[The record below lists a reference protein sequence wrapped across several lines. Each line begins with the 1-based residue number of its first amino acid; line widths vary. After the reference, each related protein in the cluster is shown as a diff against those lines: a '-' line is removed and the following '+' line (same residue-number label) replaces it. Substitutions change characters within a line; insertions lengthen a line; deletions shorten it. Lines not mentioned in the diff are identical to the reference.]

1 VKGEGFVSYDLV
13 IRGGTVIDG
22 TGGSG
27 RTADV
32 AVRDGVIAA
41 VGKVDERGR
50 REIDADGAIV
60 VPGFVDIHTHYDG
73 QATWDNRL
81 QPSSTHG
88 VTTALMGNC
97 GMGFAPVRPDDHD
110 ILIELMEGVE
120 DLPGPV
126 LHEGLPWTWQTFEEY
141 LDALASMPHDIDVA
155 TQVTH
160 DPLRLFVMG
169 QRGADREAATP
180 EDIDEMGRLA
190 AAGIRAGALGF
201 STSRTEW
208 HKTSRGEQTPSVR
221 AELNELVGIAKA
233 VGDTGTGV
241 FQVVS
246 DLKGF
251 DHEMAVMYEMMRVSG
266 RPLSLSVMQHDPGDG
281 WRKTFDAIEK
291 ANAEGLSMT
300 AVVAPRAIGVLV
312 DFNGTYNPFVLS
324 QFFRTRPDLRDP
336 EVRRRILAEVE
347 ERGGL
352 RAPLD
357 TIFEL
362 GDPPQY
368 EPAPES
374 SVAAIARREGV
385 DPAAVLYD
393 IMLNGP
399 AYMPVFNYFGG
410 DLEVVRE
417 MLSHPNAIPGL
428 SDGGAHVSTICDAS
442 FSTTLLTHWGRDRSS
457 GRFDLEWLV
466 QRQCRDTARM
476 VGLDDRGVLAPGFK
490 ADVNVIDF
498 DKLAPRS
505 PRLVADLPAGGQR
518 VLQAA
523 DGYLHTLVSGVE
535 VYASGDA
542 TGALPG
548 RLVRGTQS
556 AAPGR

>member
-1 VKGEGFVSYDLV
+1 MTYDLV

-22 TGGSG
+22 SG
-27 RTADV
+27 ATRRTADV
-32 AVRDGVIAA
+32 AVEDGFIAE
-41 VGKVDERGR
+41 VGTVGTRGR
-50 REIDADGAIV
+50 REIDAGGAIV
-60 VPGFVDIHTHYDG
+60 TPGFVDIHTHYDG
-73 QATWDNRL
+73 QATWDSRL
-81 QPSSTHG
+81 QPSSVHG

-97 GMGFAPVRPDDHD
+97 GMGFAPVRPSDHD
-110 ILIELMEGVE
+110 ILIEIMEGVE

-126 LHEGLPWTWQTFEEY
+126 LHEGLPWTWQSFEEY
-141 LDALASMPHDIDVA
+141 LDAVDSRPHDIDVA

-169 QRGADREAATP
+169 QRAADRESATP
-180 EDIDEMGRLA
+180 EDIAEMGWLA

-221 AELNELVGIAKA
+221 AELNELVGIAA
-233 VGDTGTGV
+233 AIGETGTGV

-251 DHEMAVMYEMMRVSG
+251 DHEIAVMYEMMRVSG
-266 RPLSLSVMQHDPGDG
+266 RPLSLSVMQHEPGDG
-281 WRKTFDAIEK
+281 YRATLAAIER
-291 ANAEGLSMT
+291 ANAQGLKMT

-312 DFNGTYNPFVLS
+312 DFKGTYNPFVLS
-324 QFFRTRPDLRDP
+324 RLFRSGPDLHDA
-336 EVRRRILAEVE
+336 EVRKQILAEVA

-357 TIFEL
+357 QIFEL

-368 EPAPES
+368 EPPPER
-374 SVAAIARREGV
+374 SVAARARLERR
-385 DPAAVLYD
+385 DPADVLYE
-393 IMLNGP
+393 IMLAGP
-399 AYMPVFNYFGG
+399 AYMPVFNYHSGNF
-410 DLEVVRE
+410 DVVHE
-417 MLSHPNAIPGL
+417 MLSHPFALPGL

-442 FSTTLLTHWGRDRSS
+442 FSTTLLTHWGRDRPEN
-457 GRFDLEWLV
+457 RFAVEWLV

-476 VGLDDRGVLAPGFK
+476 VGLEDRGVLAPGYK
-490 ADVNVIDF
+490 ADLNVIDF
-498 DKLAPRS
+498 DNLTARKPH
-505 PRLVADLPAGGQR
+505 LVSDLPAGGQR
-518 VLQAA
+518 VLQRA

-535 VYASGDA
+535 VYTNGEA

-548 RLVRGTQS
+548 RLVRGARCVARQT
-556 AAPGR
+556 

>member
-1 VKGEGFVSYDLV
+1 MSHDVV
-13 IRGGTVIDG
+13 IRGGTVFDG
-22 TGGSG
+22 TGTPG
-27 RTADV
+27 RSADV
-32 AVRDGVIAA
+32 AITDGVITDVGA
-41 VGKVDERGR
+41 VAQRGR

-60 VPGFVDIHTHYDG
+60 TPGFVDIHTHYDG
-73 QATWDNRL
+73 QVTWDNRL
-81 QPSSTHG
+81 QPSSVHG

-97 GMGFAPVRPDDHD
+97 GMGFAPVRPSDHAQ
-110 ILIELMEGVE
+110 LIELMEGVE

-126 LHEGLPWTWQTFEEY
+126 LHEGLPWTWQSFEEY
-141 LDALASMPHDIDVA
+141 LDAVDSLPHDIDVA

-160 DPLRLFVMG
+160 DPIRLFVMG
-169 QRGADREAATP
+169 QRGADREAATAD
-180 EDIDEMGRLA
+180 EIAEMGRLA

-221 AELNELVGIAKA
+221 AEINELVGIAKA
-233 VGDTGTGV
+233 IGATGTGV

-251 DHEMAVMYEMMRVSG
+251 DHEFAVMFEMMRVSG
-266 RPLSLSVMQHDPGDG
+266 RPLSLSVMQHEPGESY
-281 WRKTFDAIEK
+281 RETLAAIER

-312 DFNGTYNPFVLS
+312 DFRGTYNPFVLS
-324 QFFRTRPDLRDP
+324 RFFRTDPDLHDP
-336 EVRRRILAEVE
+336 EVKQRILAEIA

-352 RAPLD
+352 RAPLQD
-357 TIFEL
+357 IYEL

-368 EPAPES
+368 EPAPET
-374 SVAAIARREGV
+374 SVAAIAQRDGR
-385 DPAAVLYD
+385 DPAEVLYD

-399 AYMPVFNYFGG
+399 AYMPVFNYHGG
-410 DLEVVRE
+410 NLDVVHE
-417 MLSHPNAIPGL
+417 MLSHPNALPGL

-442 FSTTLLTHWGRDRSS
+442 FSTTLLTHWGRDR
-457 GRFDLEWLV
+457 GHHQFDLAWLI
-466 QRQCRDTARM
+466 QRQCRDTAQL
-476 VGLDDRGVLAPGFK
+476 VGLGDRGVLAPGYK

-498 DKLAPRS
+498 DTLTARA

-518 VLQAA
+518 VLQPA

-535 VYASGDA
+535 TYSRGEA

-548 RLVRGTQS
+548 RLIRGARS
-556 AAPGR
+556 VG

>member
-1 VKGEGFVSYDLV
+1 MSYDLV
-13 IRGGTVIDG
+13 IRGGMVIDG
-22 TGGSG
+22 TGSPG
-27 RTADV
+27 RSADV
-32 AVRDGVIAA
+32 AISDGAIIA
-41 VGKVDERGR
+41 VGRVEEKGR
-50 REIDADGAIV
+50 REIDAEGAIV
-60 VPGFVDIHTHYDG
+60 TPGFVDIHTHYDG
-73 QATWDNRL
+73 QVTWDNRL

-88 VTTALMGNC
+88 VTTALIGNC
-97 GMGFAPVRPDDHD
+97 GMGFAPVRPADHGQ
-110 ILIELMEGVE
+110 LIELMEGVE

-126 LHEGLPWTWQTFEEY
+126 LHEGLPWTWESFEEY
-141 LDALASMPHDIDVA
+141 LEAIESLPHDIDIA

-180 EDIDEMGRLA
+180 QDIAEMARLA
-190 AAGIRAGALGF
+190 AAGIAAGALGF

-233 VGDTGTGV
+233 IGETGTGV

-251 DHEMAVMYEMMRVSG
+251 DHEIEVMYEMMRVSG
-266 RPLSLSVMQHDPGDG
+266 RPLSLSVMQHEPGDG
-281 WRKTFDAIEK
+281 YLRTLEAIER
-291 ANAEGLSMT
+291 ANNEGLKMT

-312 DFNGTYNPFVLS
+312 DFEGTYNPFVLS
-324 QFFRTRPDLRDP
+324 RFFRSSPDLHDP
-336 EVRRRILAEVE
+336 QVRRRVLAEVA

-357 TIFEL
+357 QIFEL
-362 GDPPQY
+362 GDPPRY
-368 EPAPES
+368 EPAPEE
-374 SVAAIARREGV
+374 SVAARARREGR
-385 DPAAVLYD
+385 DPAEILYE
-393 IMLNGP
+393 IMLTGP
-399 AYMPVFNYFGG
+399 AYMPVFNYHGG
-410 DLEVVRE
+410 NLDVVHE
-417 MLSHPNAIPGL
+417 MLAHPNAIPGL

-442 FSTTLLTHWGRDRSS
+442 FSTTLLTHWGRDRES
-457 GRFDLEWLV
+457 GRFDLTWLV

-476 VGLDDRGVLAPGFK
+476 VGLNDRGVLAPGYK

-498 DKLAPRS
+498 EKLAPRS
-505 PRLVADLPAGGQR
+505 PRLVADLPAGGRR
-518 VLQAA
+518 VLQPA
-523 DGYLHTLVSGVE
+523 DGYLHTFVSGTE
-535 VYASGDA
+535 VYADGEP

-556 AAPGR
+556 APRLAATAG

>member
-1 VKGEGFVSYDLV
+1 MSHDLV
-13 IRGGTVIDG
+13 IRGGTVVD
-22 TGGSG
+22 GSG
-27 RTADV
+27 AARRTADV
-32 AVRDGVIAA
+32 AINDGVVTA
-41 VGKVDERGR
+41 VGTFDGRGR

-60 VPGFVDIHTHYDG
+60 TPGFVDIHTHYDG
-73 QATWDNRL
+73 QVTWDNRL

-97 GMGFAPVRPDDHD
+97 GMGFAPVRPSDHD

-126 LHEGLPWTWQTFEEY
+126 LHEGLPWTWQSFEEY
-141 LDALASMPHDIDVA
+141 LDAIERMPHDIDVA

-180 EDIDEMGRLA
+180 EDIAEMGRLA

-221 AELNELVGIAKA
+221 AELNELVGIAQA
-233 VGDTGTGV
+233 VGKTGTGV

-251 DHEMAVMYEMMRVSG
+251 DHEMDVMYEMMRVSG
-266 RPLSLSVMQHDPGDG
+266 RPLSLSVMQHEPGDG
-281 WRKTFDAIEK
+281 WRDTFAAIER
-291 ANAEGLSMT
+291 ANEQGLEMT
-300 AVVAPRAIGVLV
+300 AVVAPRAVGVLV
-312 DFNGTYNPFVLS
+312 DFRGTYNPFVLS
-324 QFFRTRPDLRDP
+324 RSFREGPDLRDP
-336 EVRRRILAEVE
+336 DVRRRIVAEVA

-357 TIFEL
+357 QIFEL

-368 EPAPES
+368 EPAPDA
-374 SVAAIARREGV
+374 SVAARAQREGR
-385 DPAAVLYD
+385 DPAEILYD
-393 IMLNGP
+393 IMLAGP
-399 AYMPVFNYFGG
+399 AYMPVFNYHGG
-410 DLEVVRE
+410 NLEVVRE

-442 FSTTLLTHWGRDRSS
+442 FSTTLLTHWGRDRAS

-476 VGLDDRGVLAPGFK
+476 VGLNDRGVLAHGYK

-498 DKLAPRS
+498 QNLTTRS

-523 DGYLHTLVSGVE
+523 DGYLHTIVSGVE
-535 VYASGDA
+535 VYADGEA

-548 RLVRGTQS
+548 RLVRGAQACS
-556 AAPGR
+556 RRDG

>member
-1 VKGEGFVSYDLV
+1 MSYDIV
-13 IRGGTVIDG
+13 IRSGTVIDG
-22 TGGSG
+22 AGGPA

-32 AVRDGVIAA
+32 AISGGRIAEVGRVDGA
-41 VGKVDERGR
+41 GR
-50 REIDADGAIV
+50 REINADGALV
-60 VPGFVDIHTHYDG
+60 TPGFVDIHTHYDG
-73 QATWDNRL
+73 QVTWDNRL
-81 QPSSTHG
+81 QPSSAHG

-97 GMGFAPVRPDDHD
+97 GMGFAPVHPHDHAQ
-110 ILIELMEGVE
+110 LIELMEGVE

-126 LHEGLPWTWQTFEEY
+126 LHEGLPWTWQSFAEY
-141 LDALASMPHDIDVA
+141 LDAVDSLPHDIDVA
-155 TQVTH
+155 AQVTH

-169 QRGADREAATP
+169 QRGADRQAATP
-180 EDIDEMGRLA
+180 DDIAEMARLA

-221 AELNELVGIAKA
+221 AELNELVGIARA
-233 VGDTGTGV
+233 IGETGTGV

-251 DHEMAVMYEMMRVSG
+251 DHEIAVMYEMMRVSG
-266 RPLSLSVMQHDPGDG
+266 RPLSLSVMQHDPGEG
-281 WRKTFDAIEK
+281 YRKTLAAIEA
-291 ANAEGLSMT
+291 ANAEGLKMT

-312 DFNGTYNPFVLS
+312 DFKGTYNPFVLS
-324 QFFRTRPDLRDP
+324 RFFRTAPDLTDP
-336 EVRRRILAEVE
+336 AVKSRVLAEVA

-357 TIFEL
+357 QIFEL

-368 EPAPES
+368 EPAPQD
-374 SVAAIARREGV
+374 SVAARAVREGR
-385 DPAAVLYD
+385 DAAEVLYD
-393 IMLNGP
+393 IMLTGP
-399 AYMPVFNYFGG
+399 AYMPVFNYHDGNL
-410 DLEVVRE
+410 DVVHE
-417 MLSHPNAIPGL
+417 MLSHPHALPGL

-442 FSTTLLTHWGRDRSS
+442 FSTTLLTHWGRDRAE
-457 GRFDLEWLV
+457 GRFDLEWLI

-476 VGLDDRGVLAPGFK
+476 VGLGDRGVLAPGYK

-498 DKLAPRS
+498 ANLTTRA

-535 VYASGDA
+535 TYSRGEA
-542 TGALPG
+542 TGELPG
-548 RLVRGTQS
+548 RLVRGSRS
-556 AAPGR
+556 AP

>member
-1 VKGEGFVSYDLV
+1 MTYDLV

-22 TGGSG
+22 SG
-27 RTADV
+27 APRRTADV
-32 AVRDGVIAA
+32 AFIDGIVAA
-41 VGKVDERGR
+41 VGVVDERGR

-60 VPGFVDIHTHYDG
+60 TPGFVDIHTHYDG
-73 QATWDNRL
+73 QVTWDQRL
-81 QPSSTHG
+81 QPSSTQG
-88 VTTALMGNC
+88 VTTALIGNC
-97 GMGFAPVRPDDHD
+97 GMGFAPVRPSDHD
-110 ILIELMEGVE
+110 ALIELMEGVE

-126 LHEGLPWTWQTFEEY
+126 LHEGLPWTWQSFEEY
-141 LDALASMPHDIDVA
+141 LEAIESMPHDIDVA

-169 QRGADREAATP
+169 QRGADREPATG
-180 EDIDEMGRLA
+180 EDIAEMGRLA
-190 AAGIRAGALGF
+190 AAGIQAGALGF

-233 VGDTGTGV
+233 VGKTGTGV

-251 DHEMAVMYEMMRVSG
+251 DHEIEVMYEMMRVSG
-266 RPLSLSVMQHDPGDG
+266 RPLSLSVMQHEAGDG
-281 WRKTFDAIEK
+281 WRDTFTAIER
-291 ANAEGLSMT
+291 ANAEGLQMT

-324 QFFRTRPDLRDP
+324 RLFRSSPNLHAPD
-336 EVRRRILAEVE
+336 VRGRILAEVA

-357 TIFEL
+357 QIFEL

-368 EPAPES
+368 EPPPS
-374 SVAAIARREGV
+374 DSVAAIAQREGR
-385 DPAAVLYD
+385 DPAEVLYD
-393 IMLNGP
+393 IMLTGP
-399 AYMPVFNYFGG
+399 AYMPVFNYQSGNL
-410 DLEVVRE
+410 DVVHE

-442 FSTTLLTHWGRDRSS
+442 FSTTLLTHWGRDRAN
-457 GRFDLEWLV
+457 GRFDVEWLV

-476 VGLDDRGVLAPGFK
+476 VGLNDRGVLAAGFK
-490 ADVNVIDF
+490 ADVNIIDF
-498 DKLAPRS
+498 ENLTARS
-505 PRLVADLPAGGQR
+505 PHLVSDLPAGGQR
-518 VLQAA
+518 VLQGA
-523 DGYLHTLVSGVE
+523 DGYLHTIVSGIE
-535 VYASGDA
+535 VYANGEA

-548 RLVRGTQS
+548 RLVRGAQPAVGGS
-556 AAPGR
+556 

>member
-1 VKGEGFVSYDLV
+1 MSHDVV
-13 IRGGTVIDG
+13 IRGGTVFDG
-22 TGGSG
+22 TGTPG
-27 RTADV
+27 RSADV
-32 AVRDGVIAA
+32 AITDGVITEVGA
-41 VGKVDERGR
+41 VTERGR

-60 VPGFVDIHTHYDG
+60 TPGFVDIHTHYDG
-73 QATWDNRL
+73 QVTWDNRL
-81 QPSSTHG
+81 QPSSAHG

-97 GMGFAPVRPDDHD
+97 GMGFAPVRPSDHGQ
-110 ILIELMEGVE
+110 LIELMEGVE

-126 LHEGLPWTWQTFEEY
+126 LHEGLPWTWQSFEEY
-141 LDALASMPHDIDVA
+141 LDAIDSLPHDIDVA

-169 QRGADREAATP
+169 QRGADREAATVD
-180 EDIDEMGRLA
+180 EITEMGRLA

-221 AELNELVGIAKA
+221 AEINELVGIAKA
-233 VGDTGTGV
+233 IGATGAGV

-251 DHEMAVMYEMMRVSG
+251 DHEFAVMFEMMRVSG
-266 RPLSLSVMQHDPGDG
+266 RPLSLSVMQHEPGESY
-281 WRKTFDAIEK
+281 RQTLAAIER

-312 DFNGTYNPFVLS
+312 DFRGTYNPFVLS
-324 QFFRTRPDLRDP
+324 RFFRTGPDLHDP
-336 EVRRRILAEVE
+336 EVKRRILAEVA

-352 RAPLD
+352 RAPLQD
-357 TIFEL
+357 IFEL

-368 EPAPES
+368 EPAPET
-374 SVAAIARREGV
+374 SVAATAQREGR
-385 DPAAVLYD
+385 DPAEVLYE
-393 IMLNGP
+393 IMVEGP
-399 AYMPVFNYFGG
+399 AYMPVFNYHGG
-410 DLEVVRE
+410 NLDVVHE
-417 MLSHPNAIPGL
+417 MLSHPNALPGL

-442 FSTTLLTHWGRDRSS
+442 FSTTLLTHWGRDR
-457 GRFDLEWLV
+457 GHNQFDLAWLI
-466 QRQCRDTARM
+466 QRQCRDTAHL
-476 VGLDDRGVLAPGFK
+476 VGLGDRGVLAPGYK

-498 DKLAPRS
+498 ENLTARA

-518 VLQAA
+518 VLQSA

-535 VYASGDA
+535 TYTRGEP
-542 TGALPG
+542 TGELPG
-548 RLVRGTQS
+548 RLVRGARGQS
-556 AAPGR
+556 SL

>member
-1 VKGEGFVSYDLV
+1 MTYDVV

-22 TGGSG
+22 TGQPEQ
-27 RTADV
+27 TADV
-32 AVRDGVIAA
+32 AISGGVIAA
-41 VGKVDERGR
+41 VGRVDERGR

-60 VPGFVDIHTHYDG
+60 TPGFVDIHTHYDG
-73 QATWDNRL
+73 QVTWDNRL
-81 QPSSTHG
+81 QPSSAHG

-97 GMGFAPVRPDDHD
+97 GMGFAPVHPTDHAQ
-110 ILIELMEGVE
+110 LIELMEGVE

-141 LDALASMPHDIDVA
+141 LDAVDSLPHDIDVA
-155 TQVTH
+155 AQVTH
-160 DPLRLFVMG
+160 DPLRLYVMG

-180 EDIDEMGRLA
+180 EDIAEMARLA

-233 VGDTGTGV
+233 IGATGTGV

-251 DHEMAVMYEMMRVSG
+251 DHEIEVMYEMMRVSG
-266 RPLSLSVMQHDPGDG
+266 RPLSLSVMQHEPGEG
-281 WRKTFDAIEK
+281 YRRTLQAIER
-291 ANAEGLSMT
+291 ANAEGLQMT

-312 DFNGTYNPFVLS
+312 DFRGTYNPFVLS
-324 QFFRTRPDLRDP
+324 RSFRAGPDLRDP
-336 EVRRRILAEVE
+336 DVKRRILAEVA

-362 GDPPQY
+362 GDPPNY
-368 EPAPES
+368 EPARQD
-374 SVAAIARREGV
+374 SVAARAARAGS
-385 DPAAVLYD
+385 DPAEVLYD
-393 IMLNGP
+393 IMLEGP
-399 AYMPVFNYFGG
+399 AYMPVFNYHSGSL
-410 DLEVVRE
+410 DVVHE
-417 MLSHPNAIPGL
+417 MLAHPNALPGL

-442 FSTTLLTHWGRDRSS
+442 FSTTLLTHWGRDRP
-457 GRFDLEWLV
+457 GPRFNLVWLI

-476 VGLDDRGVLAPGFK
+476 VGLNDRGVLAAGYK

-498 DKLAPRS
+498 DKLTARVPH
-505 PRLVADLPAGGQR
+505 LVADLPAGGQR

-523 DGYLHTLVSGVE
+523 DGYLHTLVSGDE
-535 VYASGDA
+535 VYTNGRP
-542 TGALPG
+542 TGKLPG
-548 RLVRGTQS
+548 RLVRGPQHV
-556 AAPGR
+556 

>member
-1 VKGEGFVSYDLV
+1 MTYDV
-13 IRGGTVIDG
+13 IIRGGTVIDG
-22 TGGSG
+22 TGQPG

-32 AVRDGVIAA
+32 AISDGVIAA
-41 VGKVDERGR
+41 VGRVDEGGR
-50 REIDADGAIV
+50 REIDADGALV
-60 VPGFVDIHTHYDG
+60 TPGFVDIHTHYDG
-73 QATWDNRL
+73 QVTWDNQL

-97 GMGFAPVRPDDHD
+97 GMGFAPVRPTDHD
-110 ILIELMEGVE
+110 QLIELMEGVE

-126 LHEGLPWTWQTFEEY
+126 LHEGLPWTWRSFEEY
-141 LDALASMPHDIDVA
+141 LDAVDSLPHDIDVA
-155 TQVTH
+155 AQVTH

-180 EDIDEMGRLA
+180 DDIAEMARLA

-233 VGDTGTGV
+233 IGETGTGV

-251 DHEMAVMYEMMRVSG
+251 DHEIAVMYEMMRVSG
-266 RPLSLSVMQHDPGDG
+266 RPLSLSVMQHEAGDG
-281 WRKTFDAIEK
+281 YRRTLAAIER
-291 ANAEGLSMT
+291 ANAEGLQMT

-312 DFNGTYNPFVLS
+312 DFCGTYNPFVLS
-324 QFFRTRPDLRDP
+324 RFFRSGPDLHDP
-336 EVRRRILAEVE
+336 AVKRRVLAEIS

-362 GDPPQY
+362 GDPPNY
-368 EPAPES
+368 EPAPQD
-374 SVAAIARREGV
+374 SVAARAARAGD
-385 DPAAVLYD
+385 DPAEVLYD
-393 IMLNGP
+393 IMLAGP
-399 AYMPVFNYFGG
+399 AYMPVFNYHGG
-410 DLEVVRE
+410 NLDVVHE
-417 MLSHPNAIPGL
+417 MLSHPNALPGL

-442 FSTTLLTHWGRDRSS
+442 FPTTLLTHWGRDRLDD
-457 GRFDLEWLV
+457 RFDVAWLI
-466 QRQCRDTARM
+466 QRQTRDAARM
-476 VGLDDRGVLAPGFK
+476 VGLNDRGVLAPGYK

-498 DKLAPRS
+498 DNLTARA

-523 DGYLHTLVSGVE
+523 DGYLHTIVSGIE
-535 VYASGDA
+535 VYTSGQH

-548 RLVRGTQS
+548 RLVRGARQV
-556 AAPGR
+556 

>member
-1 VKGEGFVSYDLV
+1 MTYDV
-13 IRGGTVIDG
+13 IIRGGTVIDG
-22 TGGSG
+22 TGQPG

-32 AVRDGVIAA
+32 AISDGVIAA
-41 VGKVDERGR
+41 VGRVDEGGR
-50 REIDADGAIV
+50 REIDADGALV
-60 VPGFVDIHTHYDG
+60 TPGFVDIHTHYDG
-73 QATWDNRL
+73 QVTWDNQL

-97 GMGFAPVRPDDHD
+97 GMGFAPVRPTDHD
-110 ILIELMEGVE
+110 QLIELMEGVE

-126 LHEGLPWTWQTFEEY
+126 LHEGLPWTWRSFEEY
-141 LDALASMPHDIDVA
+141 LDAVDSLPHDIDVA
-155 TQVTH
+155 AQVTH

-180 EDIDEMGRLA
+180 DDIAEMARLA

-233 VGDTGTGV
+233 IGETGTGV

-251 DHEMAVMYEMMRVSG
+251 DHEIAVMYEMMRVSG
-266 RPLSLSVMQHDPGDG
+266 RPLSLSVMQHEAGDG
-281 WRKTFDAIEK
+281 YRRTLAAIER
-291 ANAEGLSMT
+291 ANAEGLQMT

-312 DFNGTYNPFVLS
+312 DFRGTYNPFVLS
-324 QFFRTRPDLRDP
+324 RFFRSGPDLHDP
-336 EVRRRILAEVE
+336 AVKRRVLAEIS

-362 GDPPQY
+362 GDPPNY
-368 EPAPES
+368 EPAPQD
-374 SVAAIARREGV
+374 SVAARAARAGD
-385 DPAAVLYD
+385 DPAEVLYD
-393 IMLNGP
+393 IMLAGP
-399 AYMPVFNYFGG
+399 AYMPVFNYHGG
-410 DLEVVRE
+410 NLDVVHE
-417 MLSHPNAIPGL
+417 MLSHPNALPGL

-442 FSTTLLTHWGRDRSS
+442 FPTTLLTHWGRDRLDD
-457 GRFDLEWLV
+457 RFDVAWLI
-466 QRQCRDTARM
+466 QRQTRDAARM
-476 VGLDDRGVLAPGFK
+476 VGLNDRGVLAPGYK

-498 DKLAPRS
+498 DNLTARA

-523 DGYLHTLVSGVE
+523 DGYLHTIVSGIE
-535 VYASGDA
+535 VYTSGQH

-548 RLVRGTQS
+548 RLVRGARQV
-556 AAPGR
+556 

>member
-1 VKGEGFVSYDLV
+1 MSFDVV

-22 TGGSG
+22 TGGAR

-32 AVRDGVIAA
+32 AISDGVVAEVGA
-41 VGKVDERGR
+41 VDGRGL

-60 VPGFVDIHTHYDG
+60 TPGFVDVHTHYDG
-73 QATWDNRL
+73 QVTWDSRL

-97 GMGFAPVRPDDHD
+97 GMGFAPVRPADHD
-110 ILIELMEGVE
+110 ALIELMEGVE

-141 LDALASMPHDIDVA
+141 LDAIESMPHDIDVA

-169 QRGADREAATP
+169 RRGADRESATA
-180 EDIDEMGRLA
+180 EDIAEMGRLA

-221 AELNELVGIAKA
+221 AELNELIGIAQA

-251 DHEMAVMYEMMRVSG
+251 DHEIAVMYEMMRVSG
-266 RPLSLSVMQHDPGDG
+266 RPLSLSVMQHEPGDG
-281 WRKTFDAIEK
+281 WRATFAAIER
-291 ANAEGLSMT
+291 ANDQGLKMT

-312 DFNGTYNPFVLS
+312 DFRGTYNPFVLS
-324 QFFRTRPDLRDP
+324 RTFRSSPDLHDP
-336 EVRRRILAEVE
+336 EIRTVILDEVA

-352 RAPLD
+352 RAPMD
-357 TIFEL
+357 NIFEL

-368 EPAPES
+368 EPTPDASIEARAQRAGRAPAEM
-374 SVAAIARREGV
+374 
-385 DPAAVLYD
+385 LYD
-393 IMLNGP
+393 VMLTGP
-399 AYMPVFNYFGG
+399 AYMPVFNYHAGNL
-410 DLEVVRE
+410 DVVHE

-442 FSTTLLTHWGRDRSS
+442 FSTTLLTHWGRDRAS

-476 VGLDDRGVLAPGFK
+476 VGLNDRGVLAPGYK

-498 DKLAPRS
+498 ENLTTRA

-523 DGYLHTLVSGVE
+523 DGYLHTVVSGVG
-535 VYASGDA
+535 VYAGGEA
-542 TGALPG
+542 TGELPG
-548 RLVRGTQS
+548 RLVRGGQS
-556 AAPGR
+556 VARR

>member
-1 VKGEGFVSYDLV
+1 VSYDLV
-13 IRGGTVIDG
+13 IRGGIVIDG
-22 TGGSG
+22 SG
-27 RTADV
+27 AARRTADV
-32 AVRDGVIAA
+32 AISDGVVAE
-41 VGKVDERGR
+41 VGTVDGRGR

-60 VPGFVDIHTHYDG
+60 TPGFVDIHTHYDG
-73 QATWDNRL
+73 QVTWDNRL

-97 GMGFAPVRPDDHD
+97 GMGFAPVRPADHD
-110 ILIELMEGVE
+110 LLIELMEGVE

-126 LHEGLPWTWQTFEEY
+126 LHEGLPWTWQSFEEY
-141 LDALASMPHDIDVA
+141 LDAIEGMPHDIDVA
-155 TQVTH
+155 TQMTH

-169 QRGADREAATP
+169 QRGADRKAATP
-180 EDIDEMGRLA
+180 EDIAEMGRLA
-190 AAGIRAGALGF
+190 VAGIQAGALGF

-233 VGDTGTGV
+233 IGETGTGV

-251 DHEMAVMYEMMRVSG
+251 DHEIEVMYEMMRVSG
-266 RPLSLSVMQHDPGDG
+266 RPLSLSVMQHEPGEG
-281 WRKTFDAIEK
+281 WRETFAAIER
-291 ANAEGLSMT
+291 ANEKGLKMT

-312 DFNGTYNPFVLS
+312 DFRGTYNPFVLS
-324 QFFRTRPDLRDP
+324 RTFRSSPDLHDP
-336 EVRRRILAEVE
+336 DVRRSILGEVA

-352 RAPLD
+352 RAPMD
-357 TIFEL
+357 NIFEL

-368 EPAPES
+368 EPTPDA
-374 SVAAIARREGV
+374 SVAARAQQEGR
-385 DPAAVLYD
+385 DPAAILYD
-393 IMLNGP
+393 IMLTGP
-399 AYMPVFNYFGG
+399 AYMPVFNYHAGNL
-410 DLEVVRE
+410 DVVHE
-417 MLSHPNAIPGL
+417 MLAHPNAIPGL

-442 FSTTLLTHWGRDRSS
+442 FSTTLLTHWGRDRAHD
-457 GRFDLEWLV
+457 RFDVEWLV

-476 VGLDDRGVLAPGFK
+476 VGLGDRGVLAPGYK

-498 DKLAPRS
+498 ENLAIRS

-535 VYASGDA
+535 VYTGGEA
-542 TGALPG
+542 TGELPG
-548 RLVRGTQS
+548 RLVRGAQS
-556 AAPGR
+556 VAGR

>member
-1 VKGEGFVSYDLV
+1 MTYDV
-13 IRGGTVIDG
+13 IIRGGTVIDG
-22 TGGSG
+22 TGQPG

-32 AVRDGVIAA
+32 AISDGVIAA
-41 VGKVDERGR
+41 VGRVDEGGR
-50 REIDADGAIV
+50 REIDADGALV
-60 VPGFVDIHTHYDG
+60 TPGFVDIHTHYDG
-73 QATWDNRL
+73 QVTWDNQL

-97 GMGFAPVRPDDHD
+97 GMGFAPVRPTDHD
-110 ILIELMEGVE
+110 QLIELMEGVE

-126 LHEGLPWTWQTFEEY
+126 LHEGLPWTWRSFEEY
-141 LDALASMPHDIDVA
+141 LDAVDSLPHDIDVA
-155 TQVTH
+155 AQVPH

-180 EDIDEMGRLA
+180 DDIAEMARLA

-233 VGDTGTGV
+233 IGETGTGV

-251 DHEMAVMYEMMRVSG
+251 DHEIAVMYEMMRVSG
-266 RPLSLSVMQHDPGDG
+266 RPLSLSVMQHEAGDG
-281 WRKTFDAIEK
+281 YRRTLAAIER
-291 ANAEGLSMT
+291 ANAEGLQMT

-312 DFNGTYNPFVLS
+312 DFCGTYNPFVLS
-324 QFFRTRPDLRDP
+324 RFFRSGPDLHDP
-336 EVRRRILAEVE
+336 AVKRRVLAEIS

-362 GDPPQY
+362 GDPPNY
-368 EPAPES
+368 EPAPQD
-374 SVAAIARREGV
+374 SVAARAARAGD
-385 DPAAVLYD
+385 DPAEVLYD
-393 IMLNGP
+393 IMLAGP
-399 AYMPVFNYFGG
+399 AYMPVFNYHGG
-410 DLEVVRE
+410 NLDVVHE
-417 MLSHPNAIPGL
+417 MLSHPNALPGL

-442 FSTTLLTHWGRDRSS
+442 FPTTLLTHWGRDRLDD
-457 GRFDLEWLV
+457 RFDVAWLI
-466 QRQCRDTARM
+466 QRQTRDAARM
-476 VGLDDRGVLAPGFK
+476 VGLNDRGVLAPGYK

-498 DKLAPRS
+498 DNLTARA

-523 DGYLHTLVSGVE
+523 DGYLHTIVSGIE
-535 VYASGDA
+535 VYTSGQH

-548 RLVRGTQS
+548 RLVRGARQV
-556 AAPGR
+556 

>member
-1 VKGEGFVSYDLV
+1 MSHDLV

-22 TGGSG
+22 SG
-27 RTADV
+27 AERRTADV
-32 AVRDGVIAA
+32 AISDGVVTA
-41 VGKVDERGR
+41 VGTVDGRGR

-60 VPGFVDIHTHYDG
+60 APGFVDIHTHYDG
-73 QATWDNRL
+73 QVTWDARL

-97 GMGFAPVRPDDHD
+97 GMGFAPVRPSDHA

-141 LDALASMPHDIDVA
+141 LDAIDGMPHDIDVA

-169 QRGADREAATP
+169 QRGADRESATP
-180 EDIDEMGRLA
+180 EDIAEMGRLA
-190 AAGIRAGALGF
+190 AAGIQAGALGF

-233 VGDTGTGV
+233 IGDTGTGV

-251 DHEMAVMYEMMRVSG
+251 DHEIEVMYEMMRVSG
-266 RPLSLSVMQHDPGDG
+266 RPLSLSVMQHEPGDG
-281 WRKTFDAIEK
+281 WRDTFAAIER
-291 ANAEGLSMT
+291 ANLDGLKMT
-300 AVVAPRAIGVLV
+300 AVVAPRAVGVLV
-312 DFNGTYNPFVLS
+312 DFRGTYNPFVLS
-324 QFFRTRPDLRDP
+324 RSFREGPDLHDP
-336 EVRRRILAEVE
+336 DVRRRILAEVA

-352 RAPLD
+352 RAPLRQ
-357 TIFEL
+357 IFEL

-368 EPAPES
+368 EPTPDA
-374 SVAAIARREGV
+374 SVAARAQRTGRA
-385 DPAAVLYD
+385 PAEILYD
-393 IMLNGP
+393 IMLTGP
-399 AYMPVFNYFGG
+399 AYMPVFNYHGG
-410 DLEVVRE
+410 NLDVVRE
-417 MLSHPNAIPGL
+417 MLAHPNSIPGL

-442 FSTTLLTHWGRDRSS
+442 FSTTLLTHWGRDRAS

-466 QRQCRDTARM
+466 QRQCRDTAQM
-476 VGLDDRGVLAPGFK
+476 VGLNDRGVLAPGYK

-498 DKLAPRS
+498 ENLTTRS

-523 DGYLHTLVSGVE
+523 DGYLHTVVSGVE
-535 VYASGDA
+535 VYADGEA

-548 RLVRGTQS
+548 RLVRGAQAVLAT
-556 AAPGR
+556 

>member
-1 VKGEGFVSYDLV
+1 MTYDMV
-13 IRGGTVIDG
+13 IRGGTVVD
-22 TGGSG
+22 GSG
-27 RTADV
+27 AERRTADV
-32 AVRDGVIAA
+32 AIGDGVIVAIGA
-41 VGKVDERGR
+41 VDGRGR
-50 REIDADGAIV
+50 REIDADGALV
-60 VPGFVDIHTHYDG
+60 TPGFVDIHTHYDG
-73 QATWDNRL
+73 QATWDSRL

-97 GMGFAPVRPDDHD
+97 GMGFAPVRPTDHE

-126 LHEGLPWTWQTFEEY
+126 LHEGLPWTWQSFEEY
-141 LDALASMPHDIDVA
+141 LDAIESRPHDIDVA

-180 EDIDEMGRLA
+180 EDIAEMGRLA

-233 VGDTGTGV
+233 IGATGTGV

-251 DHEMAVMYEMMRVSG
+251 DHEIEVMYEMMRVSG
-266 RPLSLSVMQHDPGDG
+266 RPLSLSVMQHEPGDG
-281 WRKTFDAIEK
+281 YRDTFAAIER
-291 ANAEGLSMT
+291 ANAEGLKMT

-312 DFNGTYNPFVLS
+312 DFRGTYNPFVLS
-324 QFFRTRPDLRDP
+324 KLFRSSPDLHDQ
-336 EVRRRILAEVE
+336 EVRRGILAEVA

-368 EPAPES
+368 EPAPEA
-374 SVAAIARREGV
+374 SVSAMAAREGR
-385 DPAAVLYD
+385 DPAEVLYD
-393 IMLNGP
+393 LMLAGP
-399 AYMPVFNYFGG
+399 AYMPVFNYHGG
-410 DLEVVRE
+410 NLDVVRE
-417 MLSHPNAIPGL
+417 MLGHPNAIPGL

-442 FSTTLLTHWGRDRSS
+442 FSTTLLTHWGRDRAE

-476 VGLDDRGVLAPGFK
+476 VGLNDRGVLAPGFK
-490 ADVNVIDF
+490 GDVNVIDF
-498 DKLAPRS
+498 ENLTARVPRF
-505 PRLVADLPAGGQR
+505 VADLPAGGQR

-523 DGYLHTLVSGVE
+523 DGYLHTLVCGVE
-535 VYASGDA
+535 VYASGEA

-548 RLVRGTQS
+548 RLVRGAQ
-556 AAPGR
+556 AVAGN

>member
-1 VKGEGFVSYDLV
+1 MTHDLV

-22 TGGSG
+22 SGGPR

-32 AVRDGVIAA
+32 AVADGIVTA
-41 VGKVDERGR
+41 VGVVDGRGR
-50 REIDADGAIV
+50 REIDADGALVI
-60 VPGFVDIHTHYDG
+60 PGFVDIHTHYDG
-73 QATWDNRL
+73 QVTWDSRL

-97 GMGFAPVRPDDHD
+97 GMGFAPVRPADHD
-110 ILIELMEGVE
+110 ALIELMEGVE

-126 LHEGLPWTWQTFEEY
+126 LHEGLPWTWQSFEEY
-141 LDALASMPHDIDVA
+141 LDAVESMPHDIDVA

-169 QRGADREAATP
+169 RRGADRESATP
-180 EDIDEMGRLA
+180 EDIAEMGRLA

-221 AELNELVGIAKA
+221 AEINELVGIAKA
-233 VGDTGTGV
+233 IGDTGTGV

-251 DHEMAVMYEMMRVSG
+251 DHEIAVMYEMMRVSG
-266 RPLSLSVMQHDPGDG
+266 RPLSLSVMQHEPGEGYRD
-281 WRKTFDAIEK
+281 TFAAIER
-291 ANAEGLSMT
+291 ANDEGLKMT

-312 DFNGTYNPFVLS
+312 DFRGTYNPFVLS
-324 QFFRTRPDLRDP
+324 RLFRSSPDLHDP
-336 EVRRRILAEVE
+336 RVRRDVLAEVA

-357 TIFEL
+357 QIFEL

-368 EPAPES
+368 EPAPETS
-374 SVAAIARREGV
+374 IAARAEREGR
-385 DPAAVLYD
+385 PAAEVLYD
-393 IMLNGP
+393 VMLAGP
-399 AYMPVFNYFGG
+399 AYMPVFNYHGG
-410 DLEVVRE
+410 NLDVVHE

-442 FSTTLLTHWGRDRSS
+442 FSTTLLTHWGRDRAT

-490 ADVNVIDF
+490 GDVNVVDF
-498 DKLAPRS
+498 ENLTTRS

-523 DGYLHTLVSGVE
+523 DGYLHTFVNGTE
-535 VYASGDA
+535 VYADGEA
-542 TGALPG
+542 TGELPG
-548 RLVRGTQS
+548 RLVRGAQS
-556 AAPGR
+556 APGT

>member
-1 VKGEGFVSYDLV
+1 MTYDLV

-22 TGGSG
+22 SG
-27 RTADV
+27 APRRTADV
-32 AVRDGVIAA
+32 AVIGGIVAA
-41 VGKVDERGR
+41 VGVVDERGR

-60 VPGFVDIHTHYDG
+60 TPGFVDIHTHYDG
-73 QATWDNRL
+73 QVTWDQRL
-81 QPSSTHG
+81 QPSSTQG

-97 GMGFAPVRPDDHD
+97 GMGFAPVRPSDHD
-110 ILIELMEGVE
+110 ALIELMEGVE

-126 LHEGLPWTWQTFEEY
+126 LHEGLPWTWQSFEEY
-141 LDALASMPHDIDVA
+141 LEAIESMPHDIDVA

-169 QRGADREAATP
+169 QRGADREPATR
-180 EDIDEMGRLA
+180 EDIAEMGRLA
-190 AAGIRAGALGF
+190 AAGIQAGALGF

-233 VGDTGTGV
+233 VGKTGTGV

-251 DHEMAVMYEMMRVSG
+251 DHEIEVMYEMMRVSG
-266 RPLSLSVMQHDPGDG
+266 RPLSLSVMQHEAGDG
-281 WRKTFDAIEK
+281 WRDTFTAIER
-291 ANAEGLSMT
+291 ANAEGLQMT

-312 DFNGTYNPFVLS
+312 DVNGTYNPFVLS
-324 QFFRTRPDLRDP
+324 RFFRSSPDLHAPD
-336 EVRRRILAEVE
+336 VRRRIIAEVA

-357 TIFEL
+357 QIFEL

-368 EPAPES
+368 EPPPS
-374 SVAAIARREGV
+374 DSVAARAQREGR
-385 DPAAVLYD
+385 DPAEVLYD
-393 IMLNGP
+393 MMLTGP
-399 AYMPVFNYFGG
+399 AYMPVFNYHSGNL
-410 DLEVVRE
+410 DVVHE

-442 FSTTLLTHWGRDRSS
+442 FSTTLLTHWGRDRAN
-457 GRFDLEWLV
+457 GRFDVEWLV

-476 VGLDDRGVLAPGFK
+476 VGLNDRGVLAAGFK
-490 ADVNVIDF
+490 ADVNIIDF
-498 DKLAPRS
+498 ENLTARS
-505 PRLVADLPAGGQR
+505 PHLVSDLPAGGQR
-518 VLQAA
+518 VLQGA
-523 DGYLHTLVSGVE
+523 DGYLHTIVSGIE
-535 VYASGDA
+535 VYANGEA

-548 RLVRGTQS
+548 RLVRG
-556 AAPGR
+556 AIRAGR